1 MATLIVAMS
10 AYTSWSSNHIQLWVL
25 FFASIAL
32 VGLSVWIA
40 MSKHFEK
47 LTAAKVIL
55 TASILCLVG
64 VLSSPILEDD
74 HFRFLWDGYI
84 TATTGR
90 PYQFAPS
97 SYFGESSLSA
107 HLQTLL
113 SGINNPD
120 TPTVYGPLL
129 QAVFALSYLISPGE
143 LWPLKMILSAAMIA
157 IIFLLA
163 KAGVHPKYLLI
174 FSIHPLL
181 IKESILTAH
190 PDLLIGALVLWATLL
205 WRKEHF
211 KRAVIVIAAASAIKI
226 STAAI
231 LLFFCFD
238 KRGKLGWPILF
249 IGTLAIFLF
258 NLPMI
263 VERVIGT
270 STGIADF
277 GNQWVFN
284 PTLFRGMAIIWGDAN
299 ARISVVVI
307 FAFTVFGLVYA
318 QRKLC
323 SIEPSI
329 VCAFGVLFL
338 LSPVVNPWYWL
349 WILPLAFISV
359 TAGASI
365 SLLLAP
371 AVSLLAYVHFSNAQ
385 LTEQQFVVPNW
396 ASVCQLLATL
406 LVLMHYGRHYRKEY
420 RLDSVRTTLSP

>member
-10 AYTSWSSNHIQLWVL
+10 AYTSSSSNPIQLWVL
-25 FFASIAL
+25 LFASFAL
-32 VGLSVWIA
+32 TGLSVWIA
-40 MSKHFEK
+40 IGKHFEK
-47 LTAAKVIL
+47 LTVAKVIL
-55 TASILCLVG
+55 TTSILCLVG
-64 VLSSPILEDD
+64 VLASPILEDD

-90 PYQFAPS
+90 PYQHAPS
-97 SYFGESSLSA
+97 FYFGEGRLPE

-113 SGINNPD
+113 SGVNNPD
-120 TPTVYGPLL
+120 IPTVYGPLL
-129 QAVFALSYLISPGE
+129 QAVFALSYLIAAGE
-143 LWPLKMILSAAMIA
+143 LWPLKMILAAAMIA
-157 IIFLLA
+157 IILLLA
-163 KAGVHPKYLLI
+163 RTGVHPKYLLI

-190 PDLLIGALVLWATLL
+190 PDLLIGALILWSTLL

-238 KRGKLGWPILF
+238 KRGKLGWPLLF
-249 IGTLAIFLF
+249 TGTLAICLF

-263 VERVIGT
+263 VERVTGT
-270 STGIADF
+270 TTGIADF

-284 PTLFRGMAIIWGDAN
+284 PTLFRGMAIILGDAN

-359 TAGASI
+359 TAGASM
-365 SLLLAP
+365 SLWLAP
-371 AVSLLAYVHFSNAQ
+371 TVSLLAYAHFSNEQ
-385 LTEQQFVVPNW
+385 LSQQKFIVPDW
-396 ASVCQLLATL
+396 VGACQLLSTL
-406 LVLMHYGRHYRKEY
+406 LLLILYGRNYLKEY
-420 RLDSVRTTLSP
+420 RLIAPRTIGSP

>member
-1 MATLIVAMS
+1 MAAIIVAMS
-10 AYTSWSSNHIQLWVL
+10 AYASWSSNHIQLWVL
-25 FFASIAL
+25 FFAGISLTGLSFWIAL
-32 VGLSVWIA
+32 
-40 MSKHFEK
+40 SKHFEK
-47 LTAAKVIL
+47 LTVDKVVL
-55 TASILCLVG
+55 TASILCSIG
-64 VLSSPILEDD
+64 MLSLPILEDD

-113 SGINNPD
+113 SGMNNPD
-120 TPTVYGPLL
+120 IRTVYGPLL
-129 QAVFALSYLISPGE
+129 QAVFALSYLIAPGE

-181 IKESILTAH
+181 IKESTLTAH
-190 PDLLIGALVLWATLL
+190 PDLLIGAFVLWATLL

-211 KRAVIVIAAASAIKI
+211 KSAVIVIAAASAIKI

-249 IGTLAIFLF
+249 TGTLAICLF

-270 STGIADF
+270 TTGIADF

-284 PTLFRGMAIIWGDAN
+284 PTLFRGMTIILGDAN
-299 ARISVVVI
+299 ARIGVVVV
-307 FAFTVFGLVYA
+307 FAFTVFGLVYT
-318 QRKLC
+318 QRKHC
-323 SIEPSI
+323 SIETSI

-349 WILPLAFISV
+349 WILPLAFITIPV
-359 TAGASI
+359 GASI
-365 SLLLAP
+365 SLWLAP
-371 AVSLLAYVHFSNAQ
+371 AVSLLAYVHFANEQ
-385 LTEQQFVVPNW
+385 LIEKQFTVPNW
-396 ASVCQLLATL
+396 VSGSQLLATL
-406 LVLMHYGRHYRKEY
+406 LLLILYGKHYREEY
-420 RLDSVRTTLSP
+420 RLLAPRTTISP